1 LQLIY
6 EYLLTLQCIMNNII
20 LKYFS
25 VLFSKSFMIKIR
37 PIKLFLILVAIA
49 FCLSNATMGG
59 LLGHEHE
66 VHFVHNTVH
75 VHHTNGDHE
84 LGGHG
89 LGETEHRDVKNILS
103 FDYLSGNTSVS
114 QNVSLTLKYHLPLCF
129 SLRLDNQIP
138 WFTSK
143 TFHHLPPDRYCSTRL
158 YQLNSTY
165 LI

>member
-1 LQLIY
+1 
-6 EYLLTLQCIMNNII
+6 
-20 LKYFS
+20 
-25 VLFSKSFMIKIR
+25 MIKIR
-37 PIKLFLILVAIA
+37 PTKLYLILVAIA
-49 FCLSNATMGG
+49 FCLSNATMGEF
-59 LLGHEHE
+59 LEHEHE
-66 VHFVHNTVH
+66 VHFEHNTVH

-114 QNVSLTLKYHLPLCF
+114 QNISLTLKHHLPLCF
-129 SLRLDNQIP
+129 SFRLDNQIP

-143 TFHHLPPDRYCSTRL
+143 TFHQLPPDQYYSTRL

>member
-1 LQLIY
+1 
-6 EYLLTLQCIMNNII
+6 
-20 LKYFS
+20 
-25 VLFSKSFMIKIR
+25 MIKIR
-37 PIKLFLILVAIA
+37 PTKLHLLLIALA
-49 FCLSNATMGG
+49 FCLSNATMGE
-59 LLGHEHE
+59 LLEHEHK

-75 VHHTNGDHE
+75 VHHTNGDHK

-89 LGETEHRDVKNILS
+89 LGETEHRDVRNILS

-114 QNVSLTLKYHLPLCF
+114 QNVSLTLKHHLPLCF

-143 TFHHLPPDRYCSTRL
+143 IFYHLPPDQYYSTRL
-158 YQLNSTY
+158 YQLNATY